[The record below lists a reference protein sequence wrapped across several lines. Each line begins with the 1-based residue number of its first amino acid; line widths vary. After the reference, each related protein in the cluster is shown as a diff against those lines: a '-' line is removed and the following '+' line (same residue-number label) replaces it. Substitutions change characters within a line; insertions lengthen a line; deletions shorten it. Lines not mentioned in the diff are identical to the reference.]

1 MRFVGAGLARPAP
14 ARSVRALTTRAPSGT
29 PSVEYAAAVADPRD
43 RAYAKLI
50 VERLQVEPGHQVW
63 VGGSLGAAPLL
74 DEVCGLVG
82 ERGAY
87 ALLRLSFEGSVSP
100 SLTWLRSAPED
111 VIARPA
117 PLVEHELRSV
127 DSLLF
132 VQAPENTR
140 NASTV
145 DPARLNAVR
154 SAYRDATSRIT
165 NHDIPWMACQ
175 YPTAA
180 LAQDAGMS
188 TAAFADLL
196 YDAVLQDWDA
206 LGVEMR
212 RYADRFDAA
221 REVRIVGADTD
232 LRLGLEGRT
241 MRADALGSNLPG
253 GEFFGCP
260 LEDSAE
266 GVITFSEFPA
276 VYGGREM
283 TGVRLRFEAGRVVE
297 ATADTN
303 EAFLV
308 ETLAADEGARRIGE
322 LGIGCNPGITRY
334 MRNTLFDE
342 KIGGTVHIALGQSY
356 TDLGG
361 TNDSAIHWD
370 IVKDLRLPGSRIEL
384 DGEVVQRDGVW
395 LI

>member
-1 MRFVGAGLARPAP
+1 MDER
-14 ARSVRALTTRAPSGT
+14 
-29 PSVEYAAAVADPRD
+29 E
-43 RAYAKLI
+43 RAYAELI
-50 VERLQVEPGHQVW
+50 VERLQVEPHQQVW
-63 VGGSLGAAPLL
+63 VGGSLAAAPLL
-74 DEVCGLVG
+74 ELVCELVG
-82 ERGAY
+82 ARGAY
-87 ALLRLSFEGSVSP
+87 PLLRLSLEGSITP
-100 SLTWLRSAPED
+100 SLGWLRSAPLELL
-111 VIARPA
+111 AAPA
-117 PLVEHELRSV
+117 PLVDHELRTV

-140 NASTV
+140 NASAV
-145 DPARLNAVR
+145 DPVRLNAVR
-154 SAYRDATSRIT
+154 SAYRGATARIT

-188 TAAFADLL
+188 TVAFADLL
-196 YDAVLQDWDA
+196 YEAVLQDWGAIGAD
-206 LGVEMR
+206 MR

-221 REVRIVGADTD
+221 RSVRIVGVDTD
-232 LRLGLEGRT
+232 LVLGLEGRS

-260 LEDSAE
+260 VEDSAE
-266 GVITFSEFPA
+266 GVITFGEFPA

-283 TGVRLRFEAGRVVE
+283 TGVRLRFERGVVVE

-303 EAFLV
+303 EAFLH
-308 ETLAADEGARRIGE
+308 ETLDADEGARRIGE

-334 MRNTLFDE
+334 LRNTLFDE
-342 KIGGTVHIALGQSY
+342 KIGGTIHIALGQSY

-361 TNDSAIHWD
+361 TNESAIHWD
-370 IVKDLRLPGSRIEL
+370 LVKDLRVPGSRIEL
-384 DGEVVQRDGVW
+384 DGEVVQRDGAW